1 MDNITEIN
9 KKLNALYDEYIKKGN
24 SLSDGKTNEVVLL
37 LARMTG
43 DPSCNTKTIAEQ
55 LSRFSAKIC
64 QMYFDTLTK
73 TTKPS
78 ILVIDDLLRDF
89 LTIANSA
96 KQPQHYVK
104 RFADTI
110 IPIIKNYKDA
120 VFESKVISSLVSFIA
135 RFAVNSRNSK
145 EVFQNTVNKTNGA
158 IYLLD
163 YSNVN
168 SKSMKNIWN
177 VTNDVFHDLS
187 KAKYESFIME
197 WATKYGFITPA
208 KAEEPVPTDNKVKIE
223 ESVVAKETPKE
234 EASIAVQPPVKT
246 ESVTPTTKKEEPKT
260 PITNTAVSEKEDKPI
275 SVPESK
281 KFDAPAEKPVT
292 VPESKKADAPA
303 EKPVAVPESTKAD
316 APAEKSV
323 ASADEKAASTNTS
336 EATVSKKA
344 PAQKSSVQVLYERLK
359 RDMDK
364 EQEAIITAFTDMITP
379 VGKAFESIQ
388 GEISKSREIGA
399 ENVSL
404 KAKVADLERQLSE
417 QRDRFQ
423 TVNQSLMAA
432 RTENEELRGRVS
444 SLESQNAELDSKLN
458 DAYAINSR
466 ESSLEAEKIRSE
478 LKKAFAFLYEDWLE
492 YEFSDVSEDNY
503 ESLQA
508 IIKKI
513 FRSLERN
520 GIDFKGNNE

>member
-1 MDNITEIN
+1 MDKLTEI
-9 KKLNALYDEYIKKGN
+9 KEKLNVIYKEYKDNKSQLNGEKTKMAAKLIVEMTFSEN
-24 SLSDGKTNEVVLL
+24 VNPSDVAAE
-37 LARMTG
+37 LA
-43 DPSCNTKTIAEQ
+43 
-55 LSRFSAKIC
+55 RFSADIVKV
-64 QMYFDTLTK
+64 YFESLTK
-73 TTKPS
+73 S
-78 ILVIDDLLRDF
+78 
-89 LTIANSA
+89 ANIPLGVLDEVLKEWYSTD
-96 KQPQHYVK
+96 KNSKLSQHYVQK
-104 RFADTI
+104 YVLAVTA
-110 IPIIKNYKDA
+110 IIKNYKDKS
-120 VFESKVISSLVSFIA
+120 SKSTQLPRLVVFIA
-135 RFAVNSRNSK
+135 QFAVKSNKHRSK
-145 EVFQNTVNKTNGA
+145 FQTLINNTMAG
-158 IYLLD
+158 IFMLD
-163 YSNVN
+163 YSNISKNSLVN
-168 SKSMKNIWN
+168 VWN
-177 VTNDVFHDLS
+177 ATKAIYPDLS
-187 KAKYESFIME
+187 KAKYESFISE
-197 WATKYGFITPA
+197 WAVKYGFITSTTP
-208 KAEEPVPTDNKVKIE
+208 EEPTSTDSKVKIE

-234 EASIAVQPPVKT
+234 EASVAVQPPVKT

-281 KFDAPAEKPVT
+281 KFDAPAKKPVT

-303 EKPVAVPESTKAD
+303 EK
-316 APAEKSV
+316 SV
-323 ASADEKAASTNTS
+323 ASADEKASTNTS
-336 EATVSKKA
+336 KAAVSEKA
-344 PAQKSSVQVLYERLK
+344 PAKKSSVQVLYERLK

-388 GEISKSREIGA
+388 VEISKSREIGA

-404 KAKVADLERQLSE
+404 KAKVADLEKQLSE

-466 ESSLEAEKIRSE
+466 ESSLEAEKIRLE

-492 YEFSDVSEDNY
+492 YEFSDVSEENY

-520 GIDFKGNNE
+520 GIDFKGNN

>member
-24 SLSDGKTNEVVLL
+24 NLSDGKTNEVVLL

-43 DPSCNTKTIAEQ
+43 DPNCSTKTIAEQ

-110 IPIIKNYKDA
+110 VPIIKNYKDA

-145 EVFQNTVNKTNGA
+145 EIFQNTVNKTNGA

-187 KAKYESFIME
+187 KAKYESFITE
-197 WATKYGFITPA
+197 WAIKYGFITPS
-208 KAEEPVPTDNKVKIE
+208 KSEEPVPTDNKVKIE

-234 EASIAVQPPVKT
+234 EASVAVQPPVKT

-260 PITNTAVSEKEDKPI
+260 PITNTAVSEKGDKPTN
-275 SVPESK
+275 VPESAK
-281 KFDAPAEKPVT
+281 DDTPVEKPKA

-303 EKPVAVPESTKAD
+303 EKPVA
-316 APAEKSV
+316 
-323 ASADEKAASTNTS
+323 SADEKASTNTS
-336 EATVSKKA
+336 EATISEKA
-344 PAQKSSVQVLYERLK
+344 PAKKSSVQVLYERLK

-379 VGKAFESIQ
+379 IGKAFESIQ

-423 TVNQSLMAA
+423 TVNQSLMAS
-432 RTENEELRGRVS
+432 RTENEELKIKVTA
-444 SLESQNAELDSKLN
+444 LESQNAELDSKLN

-520 GIDFKGNNE
+520 GIDFKGNN

>member
-1 MDNITEIN
+1 MDKLTEI
-9 KKLNALYDEYIKKGN
+9 KEKLNVIYKEYKDNKSQLNGEKTRMAAKLIVEMTFSEN
-24 SLSDGKTNEVVLL
+24 VNPSDVAAE
-37 LARMTG
+37 LA
-43 DPSCNTKTIAEQ
+43 
-55 LSRFSAKIC
+55 RFSADIVNV
-64 QMYFDTLTK
+64 YFESLTK
-73 TTKPS
+73 S
-78 ILVIDDLLRDF
+78 
-89 LTIANSA
+89 ANIPLGVLDEVLKEWYSTD
-96 KQPQHYVK
+96 KDSKLSQHYVQK
-104 RFADTI
+104 YVFAVTA
-110 IPIIKNYKDA
+110 IIKNYKDKS
-120 VFESKVISSLVSFIA
+120 SKSTQLPRLVVFIA
-135 RFAVNSRNSK
+135 QFAVKSDKHRSK
-145 EVFQNTVNKTNGA
+145 FQTLINNTMAG
-158 IYLLD
+158 IFMLD
-163 YSNVN
+163 YSNISKNSLVN
-168 SKSMKNIWN
+168 VWN
-177 VTNDVFHDLS
+177 ATKAIYPDLS
-187 KAKYESFIME
+187 KAKYESFISE
-197 WATKYGFITPA
+197 WAVKYGFITSTTP
-208 KAEEPVPTDNKVKIE
+208 EEPTSTDNKVKIE

-234 EASIAVQPPVKT
+234 EASVAVQPPVKT

-303 EKPVAVPESTKAD
+303 EK
-316 APAEKSV
+316 SV
-323 ASADEKAASTNTS
+323 ASADEKASTNTS
-336 EATVSKKA
+336 EAAVSEKA
-344 PAQKSSVQVLYERLK
+344 PAKKSSVQVLYERLK
-359 RDMDK
+359 RDIDK

-423 TVNQSLMAA
+423 TVNQSLMVA
-432 RTENEELRGRVS
+432 RTENEELRSRVS
-444 SLESQNAELDSKLN
+444 SLESLNTELDSKLN

-520 GIDFKGNNE
+520 GIDFKGNN

>member
-1 MDNITEIN
+1 MDKLTEI
-9 KKLNALYDEYIKKGN
+9 KEKLNVIYKEYKDNKSQLNGEKTRMAAKLIVEMTFSEN
-24 SLSDGKTNEVVLL
+24 VNLSDVAVE
-37 LARMTG
+37 LA
-43 DPSCNTKTIAEQ
+43 
-55 LSRFSAKIC
+55 RFSADIVNV
-64 QMYFDTLTK
+64 YFESLTK
-73 TTKPS
+73 S
-78 ILVIDDLLRDF
+78 
-89 LTIANSA
+89 ANIPLGVLDEVLKEWYSTD
-96 KQPQHYVK
+96 KDSKLSQHYVQK
-104 RFADTI
+104 YVFAVTA
-110 IPIIKNYKDA
+110 IIKNYKDKS
-120 VFESKVISSLVSFIA
+120 SKSTQLPRLVVFIA
-135 RFAVNSRNSK
+135 QFAVKSDKHRSK
-145 EVFQNTVNKTNGA
+145 FQTLINNTMAG
-158 IYLLD
+158 IFMLD
-163 YSNVN
+163 YSNISKNSLVN
-168 SKSMKNIWN
+168 VWN
-177 VTNDVFHDLS
+177 ATKAIYPDLS
-187 KAKYESFIME
+187 KAKYESFISE
-197 WATKYGFITPA
+197 WAVKYGFITSTTP
-208 KAEEPVPTDNKVKIE
+208 EEPTSTDSKVKIE

-234 EASIAVQPPVKT
+234 EAPVAVQPPVKT
-246 ESVTPTTKKEEPKT
+246 ESVTPTTKKEKPKT

-303 EKPVAVPESTKAD
+303 EK
-316 APAEKSV
+316 SV
-323 ASADEKAASTNTS
+323 ASADEKASTNTS
-336 EATVSKKA
+336 EAAASEKA
-344 PAQKSSVQVLYERLK
+344 PAKKSSVQVLYERLK

-388 GEISKSREIGA
+388 GEIRKSREIGA

-404 KAKVADLERQLSE
+404 KAKIADLERQLSE

-520 GIDFKGNNE
+520 GIDFKGNN

>member
-24 SLSDGKTNEVVLL
+24 NLSDGKTNEVVLL

-43 DPSCNTKTIAEQ
+43 DPNCSTKTIAEQ

-110 IPIIKNYKDA
+110 VPIIKNYKDA

-145 EVFQNTVNKTNGA
+145 EIFQNTVNKTNGA

-187 KAKYESFIME
+187 KAKYESFITE
-197 WATKYGFITPA
+197 WAIKYGFITPS
-208 KAEEPVPTDNKVKIE
+208 KSEEPVPTDNKVKIE

-234 EASIAVQPPVKT
+234 EASVAVQPPVKT

-260 PITNTAVSEKEDKPI
+260 PITNTAVSEKGDKPTN
-275 SVPESK
+275 VPESAK
-281 KFDAPAEKPVT
+281 DDTPVEKPKA

-303 EKPVAVPESTKAD
+303 EKPVA
-316 APAEKSV
+316 
-323 ASADEKAASTNTS
+323 SADEKASTNTS
-336 EATVSKKA
+336 EATISEKA
-344 PAQKSSVQVLYERLK
+344 PAKKSSVQVLYERLK

-379 VGKAFESIQ
+379 VGKVFESIQ

-423 TVNQSLMAA
+423 TVNQSLMAS
-432 RTENEELRGRVS
+432 RTENEELKIKVTA
-444 SLESQNAELDSKLN
+444 LESQNAELDSKLN

-520 GIDFKGNNE
+520 GIDFKGNN

>member
-1 MDNITEIN
+1 MDSLVELTR
-9 KKLNALYDEYIKKGN
+9 KLDVLYSEYQKKG
-24 SLSDGKTNEVVLL
+24 SKLSDGKNNEVVLL
-37 LARMTG
+37 LAQMTG
-43 DPSCNTKTIAEQ
+43 VPDSDTKSIADQ

-64 QMYFDTLTK
+64 QLYFDRLTK
-73 TTKPS
+73 TLK
-78 ILVIDDLLRDF
+78 LNVDVIDSLISEFLLTRSNAKQSQNFIIKCEYIIISTIRNYNSKALSSRQLPRLVD
-89 LTIANSA
+89 TIADQA
-96 KQPQHYVK
+96 VK
-104 RFADTI
+104 THSYEEMF
-110 IPIIKNYKDA
+110 
-120 VFESKVISSLVSFIA
+120 
-135 RFAVNSRNSK
+135 RNA
-145 EVFQNTVNKTNGA
+145 VNKTDGT
-158 IYLLD
+158 IYILD
-163 YSNVN
+163 YSDSTKESIN
-168 SKSMKNIWN
+168 NIWK
-177 VTNDVFHDLS
+177 VTNSIFSDLS
-187 KAKYESFIME
+187 KTKYEAFIVE

-208 KAEEPVPTDNKVKIE
+208 KAEEPASTDSKVKIE

-234 EASIAVQPPVKT
+234 EASVAVQPPVKT

-260 PITNTAVSEKEDKPI
+260 SITNTAVSENEDKPI

-281 KFDAPAEKPVT
+281 
-292 VPESKKADAPA
+292 
-303 EKPVAVPESTKAD
+303 KAD

-323 ASADEKAASTNTS
+323 ASADEKASTNTS
-336 EATVSKKA
+336 EAAASEKA
-344 PAQKSSVQVLYERLK
+344 PAKKSSVQVLYERLK

-404 KAKVADLERQLSE
+404 KAKVADLEKQLSE

-423 TVNQSLMAA
+423 TVNQSLTAS
-432 RTENEELRGRVS
+432 RTENEELKSRVS

-520 GIDFKGNNE
+520 GIDFKGNN

>member
-24 SLSDGKTNEVVLL
+24 NLSDGKTNEVVLL

-43 DPSCNTKTIAEQ
+43 DPNCSTKTIAEQ

-110 IPIIKNYKDA
+110 VPIIKNYKDA

-145 EVFQNTVNKTNGA
+145 EIFQNTVNKTNGA

-187 KAKYESFIME
+187 KAKYESFITE
-197 WATKYGFITPA
+197 WAIKYGFITPS
-208 KAEEPVPTDNKVKIE
+208 KSEEPVPTDNKVKIE

-234 EASIAVQPPVKT
+234 EASVAVQPPVKT

-260 PITNTAVSEKEDKPI
+260 PITNTAVSEKGGKPTN
-275 SVPESK
+275 VPESAK
-281 KFDAPAEKPVT
+281 DDTPVEKPKA

-303 EKPVAVPESTKAD
+303 EKPVA
-316 APAEKSV
+316 
-323 ASADEKAASTNTS
+323 SADEKASTNTS
-336 EATVSKKA
+336 EATISEKA
-344 PAQKSSVQVLYERLK
+344 PAKKSSVQVLYERLK

-423 TVNQSLMAA
+423 TVNQSLMAS
-432 RTENEELRGRVS
+432 RTENEELKIKVTA
-444 SLESQNAELDSKLN
+444 LESQNAELDSKLN

-520 GIDFKGNNE
+520 GIDFKGNN

>member
-1 MDNITEIN
+1 M
-9 KKLNALYDEYIKKGN
+9 
-24 SLSDGKTNEVVLL
+24 
-37 LARMTG
+37 
-43 DPSCNTKTIAEQ
+43 
-55 LSRFSAKIC
+55 
-64 QMYFDTLTK
+64 
-73 TTKPS
+73 
-78 ILVIDDLLRDF
+78 
-89 LTIANSA
+89 
-96 KQPQHYVK
+96 
-104 RFADTI
+104 
-110 IPIIKNYKDA
+110 
-120 VFESKVISSLVSFIA
+120 ISSLVSFIA

-145 EVFQNTVNKTNGA
+145 EIFQNTVNKTNGA

-187 KAKYESFIME
+187 KAKYESFITE
-197 WATKYGFITPA
+197 WAIKYGFITPS
-208 KAEEPVPTDNKVKIE
+208 KSEEPVPTDNKVKIE

-234 EASIAVQPPVKT
+234 EASVAVQPPVKT

-260 PITNTAVSEKEDKPI
+260 PITNTAVSEKGDKPTN
-275 SVPESK
+275 VPESAK
-281 KFDAPAEKPVT
+281 DDTPVEKPKA

-303 EKPVAVPESTKAD
+303 EKPVA
-316 APAEKSV
+316 
-323 ASADEKAASTNTS
+323 SADEKASTNTS
-336 EATVSKKA
+336 EATISEKA
-344 PAQKSSVQVLYERLK
+344 PAKKSSVQVLYERLK

-423 TVNQSLMAA
+423 TVNQSLMAS
-432 RTENEELRGRVS
+432 RTENEELKIKVTA
-444 SLESQNAELDSKLN
+444 LESQNAELDSKLN

-520 GIDFKGNNE
+520 GIDFKGNN

>member
-24 SLSDGKTNEVVLL
+24 KLSDGKTNEVVLL

-43 DPSCNTKTIAEQ
+43 DPNCSTKTIAEQ

-110 IPIIKNYKDA
+110 VPIIKNYKDA

-187 KAKYESFIME
+187 KAKYESFITE
-197 WATKYGFITPA
+197 WAIKYGFITPS
-208 KAEEPVPTDNKVKIE
+208 KSEEPVPTDNKVKIE

-234 EASIAVQPPVKT
+234 EASVAVQPPVKT

-260 PITNTAVSEKEDKPI
+260 PITNTAVSEKGDKPTN
-275 SVPESK
+275 VPESAK
-281 KFDAPAEKPVT
+281 DDTPVEKPKA

-303 EKPVAVPESTKAD
+303 EKPVA
-316 APAEKSV
+316 
-323 ASADEKAASTNTS
+323 SADEKASTNTS
-336 EATVSKKA
+336 EATISEKA
-344 PAQKSSVQVLYERLK
+344 PAKKSSVQVLYERLK

-423 TVNQSLMAA
+423 TVNQSLMAS
-432 RTENEELRGRVS
+432 RTENEELKIKVTA
-444 SLESQNAELDSKLN
+444 LESQNAELDSKLN

-520 GIDFKGNNE
+520 GIDFKGNN

>member
-1 MDNITEIN
+1 MESITEIN
-9 KKLNALYDEYIKKGN
+9 KKLDSLYEEYIKKGN
-24 SLSDGKTNEVVLL
+24 NLSDGKKNDVVLL

-43 DPSCNTKTIAEQ
+43 DPNSNTMKIAEQ

-89 LTIANSA
+89 LALANSS

-110 IPIIKNYKDA
+110 VPVIKNYKDA
-120 VFESKVISSLVSFIA
+120 VFDSKMLSSLVAFIA
-135 RFAVNSRNSK
+135 RFAVKSPNSK

-163 YSNVN
+163 YTNVN
-168 SKSMKNIWN
+168 NKSMENIWE
-177 VTNDVFHDLS
+177 VTNDVFHDLT
-187 KAKYESFIME
+187 KAKYETFIIE
-197 WATKYGFITPA
+197 WGSKYGFNTPT
-208 KAEEPVPTDNKVKIE
+208 KTEEPASTDTKVKIE
-223 ESVVAKETPKE
+223 ESVLAKEE
-234 EASIAVQPPVKT
+234 SSAAVQPPVKT
-246 ESVTPTTKKEEPKT
+246 ESVNTTLVKEKT
-260 PITNTAVSEKEDKPI
+260 
-275 SVPESK
+275 
-281 KFDAPAEKPVT
+281 
-292 VPESKKADAPA
+292 
-303 EKPVAVPESTKAD
+303 
-316 APAEKSV
+316 V
-323 ASADEKAASTNTS
+323 ASADEKASNNTS
-336 EATVSKKA
+336 EATASENTPAKKG
-344 PAQKSSVQVLYERLK
+344 SVQVLYDRLK

-404 KAKVADLERQLSE
+404 RAKVADLERQLSE
-417 QRDRFQ
+417 QRDRLQ
-423 TVNQSLMAA
+423 TVNQSLMAT
-432 RTENEELRGRVS
+432 RTENEELISRVA
-444 SLESQNAELDSKLN
+444 SLESQNSELDSKLN
-458 DAYAINSR
+458 DAYSINRR
-466 ESSLEAEKIRSE
+466 EASLEAEKVRSE
-478 LKKAFAFLYEDWLE
+478 LKKAFSFLYEDWLE
-492 YEFSDVSEDNY
+492 YEFSDVSEENY

-508 IIKKI
+508 IIKKT

-520 GIDFKGNNE
+520 GIDFKGNI

>member
-24 SLSDGKTNEVVLL
+24 KLSDGKTNEVVLL

-43 DPSCNTKTIAEQ
+43 DPNSNTMTIAEQ
-55 LSRFSAKIC
+55 LSKFSYKIC

-73 TTKPS
+73 TTKPAVS
-78 ILVIDDLLRDF
+78 VIDDLIKDF
-89 LTIANSA
+89 LATVDNS
-96 KQPQHYVK
+96 KQPQHFVK
-104 RFADTI
+104 KFADTI
-110 IPIIKNYKDA
+110 VPIIKNYRDEA
-120 VFESKVISSLVSFIA
+120 INSKTLPSLVAFIA
-135 RFAVNSRNSK
+135 DYALNSNKSK
-145 EVFQNTVNKTNGA
+145 EVFQNIINRTNGA

-163 YSNVN
+163 YSDI
-168 SKSMKNIWN
+168 SKKSLNNIWK
-177 VTNDVFHDLS
+177 VTSGIFPDLS
-187 KAKYESFIME
+187 KAKCESFITE
-197 WATKYGFITPA
+197 WATKYGFITPSA
-208 KAEEPVPTDNKVKIE
+208 TEKQISTDNKVEIE
-223 ESVVAKETPKE
+223 ESVVDKEMPKE
-234 EASIAVQPPVKT
+234 ETPAAVQSPVNT
-246 ESVTPTTKKEEPKT
+246 ESINPTPKKEEPKAVV
-260 PITNTAVSEKEDKPI
+260 TNDDVSEKKETTTE
-275 SVPESK
+275 SVSAK
-281 KFDAPAEKPVT
+281 DDAPAEKPIA
-292 VPESKKADAPA
+292 VPESPKADAPA
-303 EKPVAVPESTKAD
+303 EKTVANDDGK
-316 APAEKSV
+316 
-323 ASADEKAASTNTS
+323 ASTNTS
-336 EATVSKKA
+336 EAVASKKA
-344 PAQKSSVQVLYERLK
+344 PAQKSSVQVQYERLK

-364 EQEAIITAFTDMITP
+364 EKEAIITAFTDMITP

-404 KAKVADLERQLSE
+404 KAKIADLERQLSE

-423 TVNQSLMAA
+423 TVNQSLMSA

-520 GIDFKGNNE
+520 GIDFKRNN

>member
-1 MDNITEIN
+1 MENITEIN
-9 KKLNALYDEYIKKGN
+9 KKLDSLYEEYIKKGN
-24 SLSDGKTNEVVLL
+24 SLSDGKMNDVVLL
-37 LARMTG
+37 LARKTG
-43 DPSCNTKTIAEQ
+43 DPNSNTMKIAEQ

-89 LTIANSA
+89 LALANSS

-110 IPIIKNYKDA
+110 VPVIKNYKDA
-120 VFESKVISSLVSFIA
+120 VFDSKMLSSLVAFIA
-135 RFAVNSRNSK
+135 RFALKSPNSK
-145 EVFQNTVNKTNGA
+145 EVFKNTVNKTNGA

-163 YSNVN
+163 YTNVN
-168 SKSMKNIWN
+168 NKSMENIWK
-177 VTNDVFHDLS
+177 VTNDVFRDLT
-187 KAKYESFIME
+187 KAKYETFIIE
-197 WATKYGFITPA
+197 WGEKYGFNIPTKTAEPA
-208 KAEEPVPTDNKVKIE
+208 STNTNVKIE
-223 ESVVAKETPKE
+223 ESVLAKEETS
-234 EASIAVQPPVKT
+234 AAMQPPVKT
-246 ESVTPTTKKEEPKT
+246 ESINTTLVKEESEAPVTNDAVNEKKEKPK
-260 PITNTAVSEKEDKPI
+260 NESVS
-275 SVPESK
+275 SK
-281 KFDAPAEKPVT
+281 DDMPAENP
-292 VPESKKADAPA
+292 
-303 EKPVAVPESTKAD
+303 
-316 APAEKSV
+316 V
-323 ASADEKAASTNTS
+323 ASADEKASNNTS
-336 EATVSKKA
+336 EAAVRENVPAKKG
-344 PAQKSSVQVLYERLK
+344 SVQVLYDRLK
-359 RDMDK
+359 RDIDK

-404 KAKVADLERQLSE
+404 KANVADLERQLSE
-417 QRDRFQ
+417 QRERLQ

-432 RTENEELRGRVS
+432 RTENEELKSRVT
-444 SLESQNAELDSKLN
+444 SLESQNSELDSKLN

-492 YEFSDVSEDNY
+492 YEFSDVSEENY

-513 FRSLERN
+513 FRSLERS
-520 GIDFKGNNE
+520 GIDFKGNN

>member
-24 SLSDGKTNEVVLL
+24 NLSDGKTNEVVLL

-43 DPSCNTKTIAEQ
+43 DPNCSTKTIAEQ

-110 IPIIKNYKDA
+110 VPIIKNYKDA

-187 KAKYESFIME
+187 KAKYESFITE
-197 WATKYGFITPA
+197 WAIKYGFITPS
-208 KAEEPVPTDNKVKIE
+208 KSEEPVPTDNKVKIE

-234 EASIAVQPPVKT
+234 EASVTVQPPVKT

-260 PITNTAVSEKEDKPI
+260 PITNTAVSEKGDKPTN
-275 SVPESK
+275 VPESAK
-281 KFDAPAEKPVT
+281 DDTPVEKPKA

-303 EKPVAVPESTKAD
+303 EKPVA
-316 APAEKSV
+316 
-323 ASADEKAASTNTS
+323 SADEKASTNTS
-336 EATVSKKA
+336 EATISEKA
-344 PAQKSSVQVLYERLK
+344 PAKKSSVQVLYERLK

-423 TVNQSLMAA
+423 TVNQSLMAS
-432 RTENEELRGRVS
+432 RTENEELKIKVTA
-444 SLESQNAELDSKLN
+444 LESQNAELDSKLN

-520 GIDFKGNNE
+520 GIDFKGNN

>member
-1 MDNITEIN
+1 MDKLTEI
-9 KKLNALYDEYIKKGN
+9 KDKLNVIYKEYKDNKSQLNGEKTKMAAKLIVEMTFSEN
-24 SLSDGKTNEVVLL
+24 ANPSDVAAE
-37 LARMTG
+37 LA
-43 DPSCNTKTIAEQ
+43 
-55 LSRFSAKIC
+55 RFSADIVSY
-64 QMYFDTLTK
+64 YFDSLTK
-73 TTKPS
+73 PANIPLNIIDEVLKELYTTDRNPKLSQYYVSKYALAITS
-78 ILVIDDLLRDF
+78 IMR
-89 LTIANSA
+89 
-96 KQPQHYVK
+96 
-104 RFADTI
+104 
-110 IPIIKNYKDA
+110 NYKEIA
-120 VFESKVISSLVSFIA
+120 LKSVQLPNLVAFIA
-135 RFAVNSRNSK
+135 RFAVQSNKSREK
-145 EVFQNTVNKTNGA
+145 FQKLINNTSGG

-163 YSNVN
+163 YSCVKSGALTNV
-168 SKSMKNIWN
+168 WN
-177 VTNDVFHDLS
+177 ATKALFPDLS
-187 KAKYESFIME
+187 KAKYESFITE

-208 KAEEPVPTDNKVKIE
+208 KAEEPASTDSKVKIE
-223 ESVVAKETPKE
+223 ESVVAKETSKE
-234 EASIAVQPPVKT
+234 EAPAAVQPLVKT

-260 PITNTAVSEKEDKPI
+260 PITNTAVSEKEDKTI
-275 SVPESK
+275 SVPESAK
-281 KFDAPAEKPVT
+281 DYTPVEKPIAA
-292 VPESKKADAPA
+292 PEFPKADAPA
-303 EKPVAVPESTKAD
+303 KKTVANDDGKA
-316 APAEKSV
+316 SN
-323 ASADEKAASTNTS
+323 NTS
-336 EATVSKKA
+336 EAAVSEKA
-344 PAQKSSVQVLYERLK
+344 PAKKNSVQVLYDRLK
-359 RDMDK
+359 RDMDE

-423 TVNQSLMAA
+423 MVNQSLIAS
-432 RTENEELRGRVS
+432 RTENEELKIKVTA
-444 SLESQNAELDSKLN
+444 LESQNAELDSKLN

-520 GIDFKGNNE
+520 GIDFKGNN

>member
-1 MDNITEIN
+1 MDKLTEI
-9 KKLNALYDEYIKKGN
+9 KEKLNVIYKEYKDNKSQLNGEKTRMAAKLIVEMTFSEN
-24 SLSDGKTNEVVLL
+24 VNPSDVAAE
-37 LARMTG
+37 LA
-43 DPSCNTKTIAEQ
+43 
-55 LSRFSAKIC
+55 RFSADIVNV
-64 QMYFDTLTK
+64 YFESLTK
-73 TTKPS
+73 S
-78 ILVIDDLLRDF
+78 
-89 LTIANSA
+89 ANIPLGVLDEVLKEWYSTD
-96 KQPQHYVK
+96 KDSKLSQHYVQK
-104 RFADTI
+104 YVFAVTA
-110 IPIIKNYKDA
+110 IIKNYKDKS
-120 VFESKVISSLVSFIA
+120 SKSTQLPRLVVFIA
-135 RFAVNSRNSK
+135 QFAIKSDKHRSK
-145 EVFQNTVNKTNGA
+145 FQTLINNTMAG
-158 IYLLD
+158 IFMLD
-163 YSNVN
+163 YSNISKNSLVN
-168 SKSMKNIWN
+168 VWN
-177 VTNDVFHDLS
+177 ATKTIYPDLS
-187 KAKYESFIME
+187 KAKYESFISE
-197 WATKYGFITPA
+197 WAVKYGFITSTTP
-208 KAEEPVPTDNKVKIE
+208 EEPTSTDIKVRIE

-234 EASIAVQPPVKT
+234 EASVAVQPPVKT

-260 PITNTAVSEKEDKPI
+260 PITNTAVSENEDKPI

-281 KFDAPAEKPVT
+281 KFDAPV
-292 VPESKKADAPA
+292 
-303 EKPVAVPESTKAD
+303 
-316 APAEKSV
+316 EKSV
-323 ASADEKAASTNTS
+323 ASADEKVSTNTS
-336 EATVSKKA
+336 EAAASEKA
-344 PAQKSSVQVLYERLK
+344 PAKKSSVQVLYERLK

-388 GEISKSREIGA
+388 GEISKSREIGT

-423 TVNQSLMAA
+423 TVNQSLMAS
-432 RTENEELRGRVS
+432 RTENEELRSRVS
-444 SLESQNAELDSKLN
+444 SLESLNTELDSKLN

-520 GIDFKGNNE
+520 GIDFKGNN